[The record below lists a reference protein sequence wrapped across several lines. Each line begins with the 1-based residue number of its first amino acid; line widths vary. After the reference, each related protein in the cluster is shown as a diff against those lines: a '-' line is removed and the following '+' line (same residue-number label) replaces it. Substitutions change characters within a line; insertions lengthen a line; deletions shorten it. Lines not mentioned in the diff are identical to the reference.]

1 MAIEV
6 KERSIVISNGRSG
19 FKLRRYILKERN
31 DIANPAQAMW
41 AKQSDIVTVK
51 TTRLALESGTVPAEW
66 REPWERMIREFVRD
80 TITQEWIES
89 LSVGGE
95 AIAKDVNR
103 LQRKQFDF
111 DSTMTSVKA
120 WLDNEGGKMIVDLT
134 TAQMNSTHA
143 LLQNQIALQVTSPYV
158 LQQRIKPMVGLTQ
171 RETIAVSRFIAA
183 LTEEGVSADII
194 NKQVARYAKFLHKNR
209 ALRIARTEI
218 SNAYN
223 FGQINAIRQA
233 TVEGWL
239 PGTPEKAWI
248 AGGIDPC
255 DICLGNEAAGYIELD
270 ASFPSGDDHPTTHP
284 NDECA
289 VGYRVRR

>member
-1 MAIEV
+1 MIEV
-6 KERSIVISNGRSG
+6 KARSIVISNGRSG
-19 FKLRRYILKERN
+19 FKLRRHILKERN
-31 DIANPAQAMW
+31 GIANPVKAMW

-51 TTRLALESGTVPAEW
+51 TTKLALESGTVPAEW
-66 REPWERMIREFVRD
+66 KEPWERMIREFVRD
-80 TITQEWIES
+80 TITQEWIKS

-95 AIAKDVNR
+95 DIADKINR

-111 DSTMTSVKA
+111 DSTMTRVKA
-120 WLDNEGGKMIVDLT
+120 WVDNEGGSLIVDLT

-143 LLQNQIALQVTSPYV
+143 LLQNQIAMQVTSPYV

-171 RETIAVSRFIAA
+171 KETMAVSRFMAA

-194 NKQVARYAKFLHKNR
+194 NRQVARYAAFLHKNR

-218 SNAYN
+218 SNSYN
-223 FGQINAIRQA
+223 FGQMNAMRQA
-233 TVEGWL
+233 TAEGWI
-239 PGTPEKAWI
+239 PGTPEKAWM
-248 AGGIDPC
+248 AGGINPC
-255 DICLGNEAAGYIELD
+255 DICLDNEAAGYIGLD
-270 ASFPSGDDHPTTHP
+270 AAFPSGDDHPTTHP